1 MREIFDYNNKN
12 GGNLIAGISNS
23 VLKILLM
30 VLKKPVF
37 PKLQFLAKLA
47 SMFFVTVYQ

>member
-1 MREIFDYNNKN
+1 MQEIFGYNNKN

-23 VLKILLM
+23 VLKIWLM
-30 VLKKPVF
+30 VLKKPILS
-37 PKLQFLAKLA
+37 KLQFLAKLA